1 MRPPIGI
8 LLLPALMVII
18 PDLLVA
24 CPFCAMQ
31 DNGLQ
36 EILVPIFSLLGAP
49 FVIFG
54 IIAGIVV
61 RNARQSKEGQESPDE

>member
-1 MRPPIGI
+1 
-8 LLLPALMVII
+8 LLPALMAMM
-18 PDLLVA
+18 PAPLAA

-49 FVIFG
+49 FVVFG

-61 RNARQSKEGQESPDE
+61 RNVRQNKAGQDRPDD

>member
-1 MRPPIGI
+1 MGII
-8 LLLPALMVII
+8 LLLA
-18 PDLLVA
+18 LLVMIPGSLAA

-61 RNARQSKEGQESPDE
+61 RNARQNKKEQDVPVE

>member
-1 MRPPIGI
+1 MVMMPG
-8 LLLPALMVII
+8 LLA
-18 PDLLVA
+18 A

-49 FVIFG
+49 FVAFG
-54 IIAGIVV
+54 IIAAIVV
-61 RNARQSKEGQESPDE
+61 RNVRRNTEGQAGPDE